1 MSKKL
6 SGKALVVQIGET
18 ETRVAAMVLGAKLP
32 QIQASTIIP
41 TPVGA
46 VEDGTI
52 KDLDAMRS
60 ALNAVCSQSEFGR
73 IRKVLF
79 VLASTQVIS
88 HVAAVPYMKNRKK
101 LPQILQAN
109 ADMYFPVDTSDYQVT
124 WQVIGEREVDGEK
137 QIQVQLW
144 ATPKALLGRYYL
156 LARDC
161 GLSVAAIDYV
171 GHSFVNGINASYE
184 IPQIPKAK
192 KPKKAKKSKKID
204 AVEEIEEGINFP
216 EQETTTLF
224 LNLDKD
230 HILMSFVQENQVL
243 LQRLLQRSNY
253 SDADLNDIFMEIEYF
268 HTEFPACVSGDV
280 VVSGSGV
287 EDTQFLM
294 DLEDLVQVPLQR
306 LYCEPDQIW
315 CIALGASLSTLDFGD
330 PMLASVGGKKK
341 VNLNA
346 NIPLQ
351 PVLLVLGILALA
363 GALVLNMTAQKTWDM
378 ELQGLR
384 DQQMILN
391 VQNAAVNGYADK
403 YNEYAA
409 EYAAYSSDWDNLFAS
424 VRTYNDNLGLILD
437 ELEDILPKDS
447 VVTNLAISEESIT
460 MDTAFQEKE
469 DVVYFLLALR
479 QLQYADLTGISDL
492 QVLTQPQ
499 TEMGAG
505 TSGLGGIGGASG
517 AGDPTGLGNTSALG
531 AMLGQLGLGGGGGL
545 FGNKKEAAPGEGSF
559 EAAPTEGGKT
569 AAELMQ
575 DAQNGTLNPMELM
588 TPEFLQAVQA
598 DDVKNGRQEPNRL
611 QDFLVQMALGYSNG
625 SMKPEDLS
633 DTDKAKMLQ
642 LLMIY
647 ESVNGPIT
655 GPSGPSGSTDSGSSG
670 STSGGSSGSS
680 GSTSGSIS
688 IGTSTGS
695 TTGDLLDVPKGEE
708 REKKLKEYGMT
719 VQELKDGLDNLE
731 TVAEYAVLDKNYAK
745 TYTKNTM
752 RSLRDDAT
760 LKERKEAIR
769 YLLKNDALAMHQFFL
784 IVQEDLARPNSSKIL
799 TNKVEPDYWVDLDNR
814 QMFFNSDQALLDKKL
829 PGLIDMLTKN
839 EAAVEATE
847 NLIKTYNML
856 NRKLACSLAV
866 EMDMEKEYTC
876 GMNFELLQDDILSTR
891 TKKDAQLNTVVRKML
906 SPEAQKH
913 YDNLKPA
920 AGTSTG
926 SSALDSLLEQLL
938 GGTTGGTTMMPEEP
952 AGNFG
957 ISVVLTYKEA
967 LIQNEQ
973 VRKGLDITAKIAD
986 PVEVA
991 G

>member
-18 ETRVAAMVLGAKLP
+18 ETRVACMTLGAKLP
-32 QIQASTIIP
+32 QIQASTVIP
-41 TPVGA
+41 TPSGA
-46 VEDGTI
+46 IEDGTI

-60 ALNAVCSQSEFGR
+60 ALSAVCSQPEFSR
-73 IRKVLF
+73 VRKVLF
-79 VLASTQVIS
+79 VLASTQVIT
-88 HVAAVPYMKNRKK
+88 HVAGVPYMKNRKK

-144 ATPKALLGRYYL
+144 ATPKSLLGRYYL

-192 KPKKAKKSKKID
+192 KPKKAKKSRKFD

-243 LQRLLQRSNY
+243 LQRLLQRSTY

-287 EDTQFLM
+287 EDDRFLM

-306 LYCEPDQIW
+306 LHCEPDQIW

-391 VQNAAVNGYADK
+391 VQSAAVNGYADK

-424 VRTYNDNLGLILD
+424 VRTYNDNLGLILE
-437 ELEDILPKDS
+437 ELEDVLPKDS
-447 VVTNLAISEESIT
+447 VVTNLSIDEQSIT
-460 MDTAFQEKE
+460 MNTAFQEKE

-479 QLQYADLTGISDL
+479 QLQYADLTSISDL

-499 TEMGAG
+499 TEMDAG
-505 TSGLGGIGGASG
+505 TSGV
-517 AGDPTGLGNTSALG
+517 GDPTGLGNTSALG
-531 AMLGQLGLGGGGGL
+531 AMLGQLGLGGGAGL
-545 FGNKKEAAPGEGSF
+545 FGNNEAAPSEGSL

-588 TPEFLQAVQA
+588 TPEFLEAVQA

-611 QDFLVQMALGYSNG
+611 QDFLVQMVVGYSSGN
-625 SMKPEDLS
+625 MKPEDLS
-633 DTDKAKMLQ
+633 DTDKAKMMQ

-655 GPSGPSGSTDSGSSG
+655 GPDVPSDSTGNGGGSGSSSGNSGSSG
-670 STSGGSSGSS
+670 S
-680 GSTSGSIS
+680 SGSIS
-688 IGTSTGS
+688 IGTSTGN

-731 TVAEYAVLDKNYAK
+731 TVAEYAVLDKNYSK

-784 IVQEDLARPNSSKIL
+784 IVQEDMARPNSSKIL

-856 NRKLACSLAV
+856 NRKLACSLTV
-866 EMDMEKEYTC
+866 EMGVEKEYTC

-926 SSALDSLLEQLL
+926 SNALDSLLEQLL
-938 GGTTGGTTMMPEEP
+938 GGNTGGTTMMPEEP